1 MSAERELESLIKH
14 CESLVGELRMMMM
27 EWARELPSQF
37 LDGDPQVRVEFA
49 ADLKRARTV
58 IDAAENE
65 ISELK
70 KDAS

>member
-14 CESLVGELRMMMM
+14 CESLVDELRMMM

>member
-14 CESLVGELRMMMM
+14 CESLVGELRMMM

-37 LDGDPQVRVEFA
+37 LDGDPEVRIEFV

-70 KDAS
+70 GGAS

>member
-14 CESLVGELRMMMM
+14 CESLVGELRMMM

-37 LDGDPQVRVEFA
+37 LDGDPEVRIEFV

>member
-14 CESLVGELRMMMM
+14 CESLVGELRMMM

-37 LDGDPQVRVEFA
+37 LDGDPQVRVKFA